1 MTISFNNGSNYTCNN
16 SGIKSFVINTSGHLI
31 VTYSDNTI
39 EDLGL
44 VVGHDGA
51 DGRNF
56 YPNDI
61 GFVVPD
67 NNFKVGEPLGY
78 CYLSLANGTSTLY
91 FKTSEATDLFSS
103 WNMVEFGKGDTGAD
117 GKPFH
122 IDSSGT
128 VFPTTGLFDDY
139 TFYNTSDGK
148 LYFYQE
154 LTGTWSAG
162 IPFQGEQGPRGRFHI
177 DSSGDQFP
185 PITNLPLDYC
195 FYNNTDGN
203 LYYVDEDN
211 STNPPTKQWSD
222 GIHFQ
227 GKDGEEG
234 EKGLKG
240 DTGAPGKDTLVVMNT
255 IDHSWTN
262 AVLQVGVCP
271 AGYLVTNIDVNV
283 TTAYVTPVIDMHIRV
298 GGDVQQD
305 IGGTIIAPDTYFD
318 INRQLRFI
326 VNETNHEVSVVD
338 EPIVCVFNESVNN
351 SQFGEMKVIFT
362 LSWQAPIQPIQDN
375 I

>member
-1 MTISFNNGSNYTCNN
+1 MTISFNNGSGSCNS
-16 SGIKSFVINTSGHLI
+16 SGVVSFVINSAGHLI
-31 VTYSDNTI
+31 VTYADNTI

-56 YPNDI
+56 YPNEI
-61 GFVVPD
+61 GFEVPD
-67 NNFKVGEPLGY
+67 AQFKIGEPLGY
-78 CYLSLANGTSTLY
+78 CYLSLANNTSILY
-91 FKTSEATDLFSS
+91 FKTTEASDPTSA
-103 WNMVEFGKGDTGAD
+103 WNSVEFGKGDTGAA
-117 GKPFH
+117 GKSFH

-128 VFPTTGLFDDY
+128 TFPTTGLFDGY
-139 TFYNTSDGK
+139 TFYNTDDGNV
-148 LYFYQE
+148 YFYQ
-154 LTGTWSAG
+154 LQTATWSDG
-162 IPFQGEQGPRGRFHI
+162 VPFRGPQGLRGRFHI
-177 DSSGDQFP
+177 DLSDDTFP
-185 PITNLPLDYC
+185 PIQNLPVDYC
-195 FYNNTDGN
+195 FYNTTDGK
-203 LYYVDEDN
+203 LYYVDEN
-211 STNPPTKQWSD
+211 TSTNPPTKEWSD
-222 GIHFQ
+222 GILFRGNDGIQ
-227 GKDGEEG
+227 GIQGIQG
-234 EKGLKG
+234 IPG
-240 DTGAPGKDTLVVMNT
+240 TPGKDTLVVMNT

-283 TTAYVTPVIDMHIRV
+283 TNAYVDPVTEMHIRV

-305 IGGTIIAPDTYFD
+305 IGGTIIAPDNYFD

-326 VNETNHEVSVVD
+326 VNETNHEVSTVD

-362 LSWQAPIQPIQDN
+362 LSWQAPILPIQNN

>member
-1 MTISFNNGSNYTCNN
+1 MTISFNNGSNCSCNS
-16 SGIKSFVINTSGHLI
+16 SGIQSLVINSAGHLI
-31 VTYSDNTI
+31 VTYADNTI

-56 YPNDI
+56 YPDEI
-61 GFVVPD
+61 GFEVPD
-67 NNFKVGEPLGY
+67 DQFKVGEPLGY
-78 CYLSLANGTSTLY
+78 CYLSLANNTSTLY
-91 FKTSEATDLFSS
+91 FKTSEDTDPIST
-103 WNMVEFGKGDTGAD
+103 WNSVEFGKGDTGAD
-117 GKPFH
+117 GEPFH

-128 VFPTTGLFDDY
+128 VFPTTGLFDGY
-139 TFYNTSDGK
+139 TFYNTGDGNI
-148 LYFYQE
+148 YFYHLQ
-154 LTGTWSAG
+154 TATWSAG
-162 IPFQGEQGPRGRFHI
+162 IPFRGEQGPRGRFHI
-177 DSSGDQFP
+177 DLSDDQFP
-185 PITNLPLDYC
+185 PIANLPEDYC
-195 FYNNTDGN
+195 FYNTTDGN
-203 LYYVDEDN
+203 LYYVDVDY
-211 STNPPTKQWSD
+211 STVPPTKQWSQ

-227 GKDGEEG
+227 GKDGKEG
-234 EKGLKG
+234 KEGQKG
-240 DTGAPGKDTLVVMNT
+240 DTGAPGKDTIVVINT

-262 AVLQVGVCP
+262 AVLQVGTCP

-283 TTAYVTPVIDMHIRV
+283 TSAYLPPVEDMHIRV

-305 IGGTIIAPDTYFD
+305 IGGTIIAPETYFD
-318 INRQLRFI
+318 INRQMRFI
-326 VNETNHEVSVVD
+326 VNETNHEVSNVD